1 MKLPPLK
8 PLIITSL
15 PVFASVFIAATLVWR
30 FGTPKLAMPFVLGI
44 IAGGLVDLD
53 NRLTGRLKNIIIT
66 VALFTLSSL
75 VAQSTLGTGLPFI
88 LAMTL
93 MTFGFTILGAVGLKY
108 RTFAFGALAVATYT
122 TLTYTPETFWL
133 TNPVMILL
141 GTVLYST
148 CTLVFQIIL
157 PHRPVQ
163 ESVANAY
170 EALGGYFDAKADFFD
185 PDEAAWLGNRQI
197 DLAMSNTG
205 VITAFNQCR
214 AALFYRLRGKHRHPR
229 TAKMLRY
236 YFTAQDIHERVS
248 SAHADYTEL
257 TDTLKNTDLIFRIRR
272 LLEMQGQACR
282 NVAAALRNG
291 KDYTYSKTPRTR
303 DGRLPPITLA
313 LHRRPPRKPQHPPHP
328 PPARQPRQRRPPTAP
343 TPTQRLPRRKRQQQ
357 RHPHRRPRKQQPE
370 NVWQTVRSQLNFESG
385 VFRHATRLS
394 ILVAASCIIVEILHL
409 NLGYWILL
417 TAVFVC
423 QPNYTATKS
432 RVYQRIAGTILGV
445 IVGSLVP
452 YFTPSVE
459 TKLWIVIASTTLFF
473 MDPKLQIQLLHLL
486 HHHPSPHQLLSRR
499 AGRLCRHARPH
510 HRHHRRL
517 RPRVGSRHL
526 PLAGLALPHPRK
538 TAAQTVGGNGAY
550 LRKILDQLQYGIA
563 DDVEYRTV
571 RRQAHERTATLSSTL
586 SDMSSE
592 PKKYG
597 NNLQSGFNLLKT
609 SYALTGYISALGAYR
624 SEMDGACSPD
634 FVRKFYQSGYRIAD
648 LLERLPQTSEQDFQT
663 TLSQIRTDLEALQT
677 EAGDERQ
684 SHILHRQ
691 LTLIANQLNPCYR
704 SLHDIEA
711 SLQAV

>member
-1 MKLPPLK
+1 MNTPPLK
-8 PLIITSL
+8 PLIIASL
-15 PVFASVFIAATLVWR
+15 PVFASVFIAATLVWH
-30 FGTPKLAMPFVLGI
+30 FNTPKLAMPFVLGI

-53 NRLTGRLKNIIIT
+53 NRLTGRLINIVIT

-75 VAQSTLGTGLPFI
+75 LAQSTIGTGIPFI

-93 MTFGFTILGAVGLKY
+93 MTFGFTILGTVGLKY
-108 RTFAFGALAVATYT
+108 RTIAFGALAVATYT
-122 TLTYTPETFWL
+122 TLTYTPESYWL

-141 GTVLYST
+141 GTVLYSVN
-148 CTLVFQIIL
+148 TLIFQIIL

-163 ESVANAY
+163 ETVANAY
-170 EALGGYFDAKADFFD
+170 DALSNYFDAKADFFD

-214 AALFYRLRGKHRHPR
+214 AALFYRLRGQHRHPR

-236 YFTAQDIHERVS
+236 YLSAQDMHERIS
-248 SAHADYTEL
+248 SAHVDYSEMAEQ
-257 TDTLKNTDLIFRIRR
+257 LKNTDLIFRIRR

-282 NVAAALRNG
+282 NIAATLRNNKPYAYSKRLGRAMEGCRQSLGHFAETHADNANLHNIRRLLDNLSSVDYQLRQLQNDASLAENDNTDTRIAALENTKFRNIG
-291 KDYTYSKTPRTR
+291 
-303 DGRLPPITLA
+303 
-313 LHRRPPRKPQHPPHP
+313 
-328 PPARQPRQRRPPTAP
+328 
-343 TPTQRLPRRKRQQQ
+343 
-357 RHPHRRPRKQQPE
+357 E
-370 NVWQTVRSQLNFESG
+370 TVLSQLNFESG

-394 ILVAASCIIVEILHL
+394 IVVAAACTIVEILHL

-473 MDPKLQIQLLHLL
+473 MTRSYKYSFSTFFITIQALT
-486 HHHPSPHQLLSRR
+486 SFS
-499 AGRLCRHARPH
+499 
-510 HRHHRRL
+510 
-517 RPRVGSRHL
+517 
-526 PLAGLALPHPRK
+526 LAGLDVYAAMPVRIIDTIVGSVLAWAAVTYLWPDWRYLTLEK

-597 NNLQSGFNLLKT
+597 NNLQSGFTLLKT

-691 LTLIANQLNPCYR
+691 LTLIANQLDPCYR

-711 SLQAV
+711 SPQAV